1 MNYYWPIIMI
11 VGSNCVYQMTAKFTP
26 GAVNAFASL
35 IITYAIAAVAT
46 TVMFFAT
53 SPEKN
58 LLVAF
63 SNANWTAVVF
73 GLAIV
78 GLEFGYLNLYRVGW
92 NISVGSLVAN
102 ICLACILLIIGM
114 LLFKENV
121 SHMQMVGIA
130 ACIAGLIL
138 INKG

>member
-1 MNYYWPIIMI
+1 MSYYWPIIII
-11 VGSNCVYQMTAKFTP
+11 VGANCVYQLTAKFTP

-35 IITYAIAAVAT
+35 IITYEVAAVAA
-46 TVMFFAT
+46 TVMFFVT
-53 SPEKN
+53 SPNKN
-58 LLVAF
+58 LLAAF

-73 GLAIV
+73 GLTIV

-102 ICLACILLIIGM
+102 ICLACILVVIGM
-114 LLFKENV
+114 VLFKESMSCV
-121 SHMQMVGIA
+121 KMIGIA